1 MTVKQLLRNIS
12 SVELTEWIA
21 YLKVKS
27 DIEKEEIEKEE
38 IEKAQQPQKAK
49 ELLNSLKNP

>member
-1 MTVKQLLRNIS
+1 M
-12 SVELTEWIA
+12 ELTEWIA

-27 DIEKEEIEKEE
+27 DIEKEEIEKEEIEKEEIEKEE

>member
-1 MTVKQLLRNIS
+1 M
-12 SVELTEWIA
+12 ELTEWIA